1 MCLPN
6 ANLLGKNMEKSK
18 FRQIY
23 DALPAKAPVA
33 PKTAFVKEV
42 AELCK
47 VSEKTVR
54 CWLAGAQKPDALKRS
69 LLSQKLGV
77 PENELFN

>member
-42 AELCK
+42 AELCGK
-47 VSEKTVR
+47 ATQ
-54 CWLAGAQKPDALKRS
+54 L
-69 LLSQKLGV
+69 
-77 PENELFN
+77 

>member
-1 MCLPN
+1 MPN

-42 AELCK
+42 AELCGK
-47 VSEKTVR
+47 ATQ
-54 CWLAGAQKPDALKRS
+54 L
-69 LLSQKLGV
+69 
-77 PENELFN
+77 

>member
-1 MCLPN
+1 MN
-6 ANLLGKNMEKSK
+6 KSR

-33 PKTAFVKEV
+33 PKTAFVREI

-54 CWLAGAQKPDALKRS
+54 CWLAGTQHPDKLRTSMIAQE
-69 LLSQKLGV
+69 LGV
-77 PENELFN
+77 NENELFNH